1 MDTDLQHTLLQ
12 LFQQVSENP
21 DNVPQVSVDRWQ
33 VGSIEWQLLAS
44 FRNVLESFQQSRQD
58 VQKSEE
64 RFSLAVQGANDGLW
78 DWDLHTDIVYF
89 SPRWKSML
97 GYEDN
102 EIPHHFNEWLK
113 RVHPEDLERAQRT
126 IHDYLNGH
134 TTSYRLEH
142 RLKHKD
148 GTYRWILARGVLQC
162 DKDGKPYRM
171 AGSHTDITERKHAEE
186 QLREKEAQYRSIFE
200 ATSDVLL
207 IVDLQDGSLVE
218 VNPAACGVYGYS
230 YEEFVGL
237 PLSATIHPDDLSYVM
252 EHVLPMIRAGSEYHA
267 RGIGLRKD
275 GTTFQ
280 LDVHDTAF
288 TFQGK
293 PHMLAVIR
301 DITKQV
307 QAEEQLREKEKQYRS
322 IFEATGDALLI
333 NDLIDQDVGRVVEVN
348 PAACKMYGYT
358 YEEFIGLPISAIV
371 HPDRIKFV
379 NEKALPLIRDNG
391 EYHVRGV
398 LNLRKDGTAFPIDM
412 HETAFTYKGKFHMLS
427 VVRDIAEQLQAE
439 EQLRQKEKQYRS
451 IFEATTDALFIID
464 LDDGHVVEANPA
476 ACKIYGYTYEEFIG
490 LPPSVFI
497 HPDKFPNFLEKALP
511 SVRAGG
517 EWHARGIN
525 LRKDGTS
532 FPIDVHQSSFTYQ
545 GKLHMLVVGRDV
557 TEQVQAEEQLR
568 EKESQ
573 YRNIFEAGTDGLVI
587 NDLEDGHLVEVNPA
601 MCRMHGYTYE
611 EFMML
616 HPMNFIH
623 PDSHP
628 LFAEYINTVKAGKK
642 FQARAIDIRK
652 DGTPFPV
659 EVHGTTF
666 DYKGKPHVLAVVRD
680 VTEQVQ
686 AEEQVRE
693 KEEQYRSIFEA
704 TTDAMLII
712 DLEDSRVVEVN
723 PAACQVYGYLYEEF
737 IGLPPTAFIH
747 PDSRSFFPE
756 FIHTIKAGQIVHLR
770 DKNVRKDGS
779 IYHIELHGIP
789 FMYSGKLHGLAIVRD
804 ITEQVQA
811 YQLLEQRVEERTRE
825 LSTLLD
831 ISHNVASYI
840 ELKPLLAT
848 VLDQLKMVVD
858 YTGSSFSILEGED
871 LVLVEN
877 RGPAPLDQVLQLHFP
892 IKTMGIIW
900 ETLSRREPVII
911 PDVRDDSH
919 LSQAFRTMMDKRLKA
934 PFGYICSWMAVPLSH
949 QEQIIGMLT
958 LSSSEPDYYTQRYA
972 SLALAIA
979 NQAAVALANAR
990 LYEQAQ
996 ELAALEERQRLAR
1009 ELHDSVSQALYG
1021 ITLGTHTARTLL
1033 QRDPSKV
1040 AEPLDYVLSQ
1050 AEVALT
1056 EMRALI
1062 FELRP
1067 ESLATEGL
1075 VAAISRQAAALHA
1088 RHEIVV
1094 STELCDEPDLSL
1106 KAKEELY
1113 RVVQEAL
1120 HNTVK
1125 HARAKK
1131 VNVRMCWDTD
1141 GLLVEVCDD
1150 GIGFDT
1156 ERSFP
1161 GHLGLHS
1168 MQERMARLGGTL
1180 RLESTPGQG
1189 TCIRAQ
1195 LPVHELR

>member
-12 LFQQVSENP
+12 LFQQVGENP
-21 DNVPQVSVDRWQ
+21 DKVPVVSVDAWQ
-33 VGSIEWQLLAS
+33 KGSMEWQLLTS
-44 FRNVLESFQQSRQD
+44 FRNVLDSFQQSRQD
-58 VQKSEE
+58 LQKSEE
-64 RFSLAVQGANDGLW
+64 RFSLAVRGANDGLW
-78 DWDLHTDIVYF
+78 DWDLRTDIVYF

-97 GYEDN
+97 GYEDD

-113 RVHPEDLERAQRT
+113 RVHPEDRERAQET
-126 IHDYLNGH
+126 IQDYLNGR
-134 TTSYRLEH
+134 TASYRLEH
-142 RLKHKD
+142 RLLHKD
-148 GTYRWILARGVLQC
+148 GTYRWILARGVLQR
-162 DKDGKPYRM
+162 DKDGIPHRM
-171 AGSHTDITERKHAEE
+171 AGSHTDITERKQAEE

-200 ATSDVLL
+200 ATTDVLL
-207 IVDLQDGSLVE
+207 IVDLEEGCIVE
-218 VNPAACGVYGYS
+218 ANPAACKVYGYA
-230 YEEFVGL
+230 YEELIGL
-237 PLSATIHPDDLSYVM
+237 PHSATIHPNDRPYVTNQVIPLIKSGG
-252 EHVLPMIRAGSEYHA
+252 EFFA

-275 GTTFQ
+275 GTTFH
-280 LDVHDTAF
+280 LDVHNAAF
-288 TFQGK
+288 IFQNK
-293 PHMLAVIR
+293 LHLLVVIR
-301 DITKQV
+301 DITEQV
-307 QAEEQLREKEKQYRS
+307 
-322 IFEATGDALLI
+322 
-333 NDLIDQDVGRVVEVN
+333 
-348 PAACKMYGYT
+348 
-358 YEEFIGLPISAIV
+358 
-371 HPDRIKFV
+371 
-379 NEKALPLIRDNG
+379 
-391 EYHVRGV
+391 
-398 LNLRKDGTAFPIDM
+398 
-412 HETAFTYKGKFHMLS
+412 
-427 VVRDIAEQLQAE
+427 QAE

-464 LDDGHVVEANPA
+464 LDDGDVVEANPA
-476 ACKIYGYTYEEFIG
+476 ACKIYGYTYDEFIG

-497 HPDKFPNFLEKALP
+497 HPDKLPNFLEKALP
-511 SVRAGG
+511 SVKAGG

-532 FPIDVHQSSFTYQ
+532 FPIDVHLTSFTYQ
-545 GKLHMLVVGRDV
+545 DKPHMLVVGRDI
-557 TEQVQAEEQLR
+557 TEQVKAEEQLR
-568 EKESQ
+568 EKEAQ
-573 YRNIFEAGTDGLVI
+573 YRSIFEASTDGLVI
-587 NDLEDGHLVEVNPA
+587 NDLEDGHPVEVNPA

-623 PDSHP
+623 PDSHA

-642 FQARAIDIRK
+642 FQARAIDMRK

-686 AEEQVRE
+686 A
-693 KEEQYRSIFEA
+693 
-704 TTDAMLII
+704 
-712 DLEDSRVVEVN
+712 
-723 PAACQVYGYLYEEF
+723 YE
-737 IGLPPTAFIH
+737 
-747 PDSRSFFPE
+747 
-756 FIHTIKAGQIVHLR
+756 
-770 DKNVRKDGS
+770 
-779 IYHIELHGIP
+779 
-789 FMYSGKLHGLAIVRD
+789 
-804 ITEQVQA
+804 
-811 YQLLEQRVEERTRE
+811 LLEQRVEERTRE
-825 LSTLLD
+825 LTTLLD

-848 VLDQLKMVVD
+848 VLDQLRMVAD

-877 RGPAPLDQVLQLHFP
+877 RCPAPLDRVLQLHIP
-892 IKTMGIIW
+892 IKRMGIIW
-900 ETLSRREPVII
+900 EMFSKREPVSI
-911 PDVRDDSH
+911 PDVHDDSP
-919 LSQAFRTMMDKRLKA
+919 LAQAFRTMMDKHLKA
-934 PFGYICSWMAVPLSH
+934 TFGYIRSWMAVPLSH
-949 QEQIIGMLT
+949 KEQIIGMLT
-958 LSSSEPDYYTQRYA
+958 LSSSEPDYYTPRHA

-979 NQAAVALANAR
+979 DQAAVALANAR

-1050 AEVALT
+1050 AEAALT

-1067 ESLATEGL
+1067 ESLETEGL

-1094 STELCDEPDLSL
+1094 STELCDEPELSL

-1113 RVVQEAL
+1113 RVAQEAL

-1131 VNVRMCWDTD
+1131 VNVCMRWDTD
-1141 GLLVEVCDD
+1141 GLLLEVCDD
-1150 GIGFDT
+1150 GVGFDT
-1156 ERSFP
+1156 ARSFP

-1168 MQERMARLGGTL
+1168 MQERITRLGGTL
-1180 RLESTPGQG
+1180 RIESTPGQG
-1189 TCIRAQ
+1189 TCICAQ
-1195 LPVHELR
+1195 LPAAKFSAQKARV